1 MGGNNVVDRSRR
13 PAPGRAPTIRLP
25 RFERFQLDNGLSVLA
40 VRHDDMPEVSA
51 RLVLPFSATDDPE
64 SKAGTAL
71 MVARALTEGTE
82 GRDAREVAEWIDFL
96 GARFGVDVD
105 HDSTLLNLR
114 FLSRVTDG
122 ALDFFQ
128 EILTGPAFEPKE
140 VARLREE
147 RLDEIA
153 RGLDEPRIVASLRFN
168 EAVFDGHPYA
178 VRPGGTEETVATID
192 EETLRRFHA
201 RYYRPSSATLVLVGD
216 LPDQQELRG
225 RLEGTLGRW
234 EGAADSAGTLGEP
247 ADLDGRRLWG
257 IQWGGPQSEI
267 RLGSVGVERL
277 DPDYPTV
284 MVMNAI
290 LGGLFSSRINM
301 NLREDKGW
309 TYGATSRFDAR
320 KRRGPFVAA
329 TAVDARVTVDAVR
342 EILAEIEGVQNVPPT
357 DEELKLAKNALTL
370 SLPRLFET
378 VGQVSGRVAHQV
390 IYNLPDDYWETYGER
405 LRAVDRDDVVRVAE
419 RLLSTERLAIVV
431 VGPVAE
437 LEDQLAEV
445 GSFERRD
452 IHGRPAGRE

>member
-1 MGGNNVVDRSRR
+1 MIDRSRR
-13 PAPGRAPTIRLP
+13 PAPGLAPAIRLP

-40 VRHDDMPEVSA
+40 VRHDDMPEVCA
-51 RLVLPFSATDDPE
+51 RLVLPYSATDDPE

-71 MVARALTEGTE
+71 MMARALTEGTE
-82 GRDAREVAEWIDFL
+82 DRDAREVAERIDFL

-105 HDSTLLNLR
+105 HDSTLLTLR

-122 ALDFFQ
+122 ALNFFE
-128 EILTGPAFEPKE
+128 EILTRPAFDPKE
-140 VARLREE
+140 VGRLREE

-153 RGLDEPRIVASLRFN
+153 RGLDEPRVVASLRFN

-178 VRPGGTEETVATID
+178 VRPGGTEETVAAID
-192 EETLRRFHA
+192 AETLRRFHA

-216 LPDQQELRG
+216 LPDQKALRG
-225 RLEGTLGRW
+225 QLESTLGRW
-234 EGAADSAGTLGEP
+234 EGAADRAGMAGEP
-247 ADLDGRRLWG
+247 VDLEARRLWG
-257 IQWGGPQSEI
+257 IQWEGPQSEI
-267 RLGSVGVERL
+267 RVGGIGIERL

-301 NLREDKGW
+301 NLREEKGW

-320 KRRGPFVAA
+320 RRRGPFVAA

-342 EILAEIEGVQNVPPT
+342 EILGEIEGVQNVPPT
-357 DEELKLAKNALTL
+357 DEELKLAKNAMTL

-390 IYNLPDDYWETYGER
+390 IYGLPDDYWETYGER
-405 LRAVDRDDVVRVAE
+405 LRAVGRDDVVRVAD
-419 RLLSTERLAIVV
+419 RLLSTERVAIVV
-431 VGPVAE
+431 VGPVTE
-437 LEDQLAEV
+437 LEDRLEEL
-445 GSFERRD
+445 GSLERRD
-452 IHGRPAGRE
+452 IQGRPAGRDDEAAS